1 MRTMLK
7 SKIHRARVTQVD
19 LDYEGSIT
27 IDRSLME
34 ASDILPFERVEV
46 LNVNNGARFSTYAIE
61 GEANSGVIGI
71 NGAAARLVAKGDIV
85 IILSYCQ
92 VPDDEAI
99 SITPSIV
106 RVDSQ
111 NRIIEPLSVAH
122 LRGWQSEDV
131 GVEEKEKIVSTKYEI
146 LNKRK
151 EELDSY
157 HQNPNDVNGL
167 NLEI

>member
-7 SKIHRARVTQVD
+7 SKIHRARITQVD

-27 IDRSLME
+27 IERSLME

-61 GEANSGVIGI
+61 GEANSGIIGI

-92 VPDDEAI
+92 VHDDEAVDI
-99 SITPSIV
+99 RPSIV

-111 NRIIEPLSVAH
+111 NRIIEPLPVA
-122 LRGWQSEDV
+122 LRWEGIQKPIANRED
-131 GVEEKEKIVSTKYEI
+131 
-146 LNKRK
+146 L
-151 EELDSY
+151 
-157 HQNPNDVNGL
+157 
-167 NLEI
+167 